1 MAILMSES
9 QRMTYTKFNVGVD
22 GDGIALITWD
32 APGSTMN
39 LIDMTMI
46 AELSA
51 IVEELATDGAV
62 KGVIITSGKD
72 TFCAG
77 ADLTMLEGMSR
88 TFAEL
93 VKSQGEEAANA
104 RLFAESR
111 KRSLPSTERH
121 SAAASNWRSPVTA
134 ASPRTIRRRA
144 LVCRKSRSACF
155 RAPVAP
161 SASRDCYRRQMRCSC
176 CSRAISYGSIGP
188 RR

>member
-104 RLFAESR
+104 RLFEESR
-111 KRSLPSTERH
+111 K
-121 SAAASNWRSPVTA
+121 
-134 ASPRTIRRRA
+134 
-144 LVCRKSRSACF
+144 
-155 RAPVAP
+155 
-161 SASRDCYRRQMRCSC
+161 
-176 CSRAISYGSIGP
+176 
-188 RR
+188 